1 MEQPDALQK
10 DAPVEREIE
19 PLFHSCNKLEA
30 SAPFRWLK
38 LGWQDLKRAPRI
50 SLLYGLVVTA
60 LCYLLTWL
68 AWDDGHTIALF
79 TIGIGII
86 LLGPVLAFG
95 PYSISRQLEKGLI
108 PQVGYCLKES
118 GKQMR
123 NELLFALILL
133 VIFLVWAR
141 AASMVHVFFPISGDT
156 STMEWVQFLGVG
168 SAVGALFAG
177 LVFVASA
184 FSLPMML
191 DRNTDAITS
200 ALTSV
205 NAVMNNVPAM
215 LVWGILI
222 VGLVVVGFLTAFLGL
237 AVILP
242 WIGHA
247 TWHAYKETIR
257 PGEKIKIID

>member
-1 MEQPDALQK
+1 MEHKALHEDPEK
-10 DAPVEREIE
+10 VREIE
-19 PLFHSCNKLEA
+19 PLFHPCNKLEA
-30 SAPFRWLK
+30 NAPLRWLK
-38 LGWQDLKRAPRI
+38 LGWQDLKRAPRL
-50 SLLYGLVVTA
+50 SLTYGLVVTG
-60 LCYLLTWL
+60 LCYLLAWL
-68 AWDDGHTIALF
+68 AWGEGNSMALF

-86 LLGPVLAFG
+86 LLGPALAFG
-95 PYSISRQLEKGLI
+95 PYSISRQLAKGLV
-108 PQVGYCLKES
+108 PQFGYCIKES

-156 STMEWVQFLGVG
+156 GLAEWAQFLGVG
-168 SAVGALFAG
+168 TAVGAIFAG

-205 NAVMNNVPAM
+205 NAVRSNIPTMI
-215 LVWGILI
+215 VWAALI
-222 VGLVVVGFLTAFLGL
+222 VGLTLVGFATLFIGL

-257 PGEKIKIID
+257 EAEKIKVYD